1 MAQQQKQALESSQPA
16 GDENE
21 PTKPIAQPEE
31 EVSETDDSE
40 ADLMDM
46 LNSRRLGEDP
56 YSVIDTKLSQIILI
70 EKQMM
75 EEWRKQ

>member
-1 MAQQQKQALESSQPA
+1 M
-16 GDENE
+16 
-21 PTKPIAQPEE
+21 
-31 EVSETDDSE
+31 SETDDSE
-40 ADLMDM
+40 QDLYDM
-46 LNSRRLGEDP
+46 MNSRRLGDDP